1 MLSSH
6 TKVLISLLNQALVSQ
21 SSYEH
26 IHIKV
31 SLLPPWIGL
40 VAAEC
45 HILQM
50 KSKLW
55 FLEKHKEQ
63 QQFADILEKTENI

>member
-21 SSYEH
+21 PSYEH
-26 IHIKV
+26 IHIKSV
-31 SLLPPWIGL
+31 I
-40 VAAEC
+40 VATLDWSSSSRVPYFTNEEQTM
-45 HILQM
+45 I
-50 KSKLW
+50 
-55 FLEKHKEQ
+55 LEKHKKQ